1 MMIYDKDCDVED
13 LEFEDLESE
22 VDRVQAL
29 TLLEHVKLGK
39 LGACPPPHRLPLN
52 A

>member
-1 MMIYDKDCDVED
+1 MVSDQDCDVED

-29 TLLEHVKLGK
+29 CILEHVKLGK
-39 LGACPPPHRLPLN
+39 LGDPFVPALCIAPS
-52 A
+52 